1 MCGLGGVF
9 HLDPDRPV
17 DAAALRTMTAV
28 LRHRGPDGEGIH
40 QGPGYGLA
48 HTRLAIVDRAKGI
61 QPMTTDDGRFTLVY
75 NGEIYNHLDL
85 RAELEASGH
94 RFRTDC
100 DTEVLLHGYRAWGT
114 ALPQRLRG
122 MFAFAIV
129 DEKEHSLFAARDR
142 LGKKP
147 FHYCLHDGSLHFASE
162 LKALLV
168 EHRPSRQID
177 PQALGQFLCLRY
189 VPDPR
194 TIFRG
199 IYKLPPAHSLQ
210 IRNGKL
216 LCQPY
221 WKLSFADQDHRPA
234 QRISAE
240 ILELLD
246 ESVRIRLMGE
256 VPLAPFLSGGIDS
269 YAVVESMTR
278 SASGPVTACTVG
290 FDQPEFDERPQAR
303 QAAQA
308 CGVELREE
316 VLDADD
322 LSNLDW
328 FADTFDEPFSD
339 SSAIPTYQVSRMAR
353 RRVVVALSGDGGDES
368 FAGYRRYRYDRM
380 ENRLRGIMPRMVWQ
394 GLGALYP
401 KADFLPRWMR
411 LQRTLQN
418 LGCDPA
424 QAYARSVSANLPEE
438 VLPLVRPELRA
449 DLGDPLSSV
458 REAWHRSD
466 APDPLGRAI
475 ATDFATY
482 LPGDILVKVDRASMA
497 VSLEVRS
504 PFLDHKLVEA
514 AARIP
519 SSLKLQGGQPKAFLR
534 RTLATRL
541 HPDALAR
548 SKRGFSV
555 PLRRWMAGHL
565 GDELERSMA
574 SSPITEYL
582 DPDILCQ
589 RLRAHRHGTRDWSE
603 LLWSALVLDR
613 FARRW
618 LR

>member
-17 DAAALRTMTAV
+17 DAVTLRAMTAV
-28 LRHRGPDGEGIH
+28 LAHRGPDDEGIH
-40 QGPGYGLA
+40 QGRGYGLA
-48 HTRLAIVDRAKGI
+48 HTRLAIVDRAMGI
-61 QPMTTDDGRFTLVY
+61 QPMTTDDGRFTVVF

-94 RFRTDC
+94 RFRTHC

-114 ALPQRLRG
+114 DLPQRLRG

-129 DEKEHSLFAARDR
+129 DEKEHSLFGARDR
-142 LGKKP
+142 LGQKP
-147 FHYCLHDGSLHFASE
+147 FYYCLRDGSLHFASE
-162 LKALLV
+162 LKGLLV
-168 EHRPSRQID
+168 DASLSRHLD
-177 PQALGQFLCLRY
+177 PEALGQFLCLRY

-194 TIFRG
+194 TIFRD

-210 IRNGKL
+210 IRGGKL

-221 WKLSFADQDHRPA
+221 WQLSFAEQDHRPA
-234 QRISAE
+234 QKISAE

-246 ESVRIRLMGE
+246 QAVRMRLMGE

-290 FDQPEFDERPQAR
+290 FDQPEFDERQQSR

-316 VLDADD
+316 VLGAND
-322 LSNLDW
+322 LRDLAW
-328 FADTFDEPFSD
+328 FADTFDEPFAD

-353 RRVVVALSGDGGDES
+353 RSVVVALSGDGGDES

-380 ENRLRGIMPRMVWQ
+380 ENRLRHLMPRLVWQ
-394 GLGALYP
+394 GLGTLYP
-401 KADFLPRWMR
+401 KADFLPRWLR
-411 LQRTLQN
+411 FKRTLQN
-418 LGCDPA
+418 LACDPA
-424 QAYARSVSANLPEE
+424 LAYARSVSANLPEE

-449 DLGDPLSSV
+449 DLGDPLAVV
-458 REAWHRSD
+458 REAWHGAD
-466 APDPLGRAI
+466 AVDSLGRAM
-475 ATDFATY
+475 AADFATY

-497 VSLEVRS
+497 VALEVRS

-519 SSLKLQGGQPKAFLR
+519 STLKLAGGQPKAFLR

-541 HPDALAR
+541 HPDALSR

-555 PLRRWMAGHL
+555 PLRRWLAGHL
-565 GDELERSMA
+565 GDELERSIPD
-574 SSPITEYL
+574 SPIAEFL
-582 DPDILCQ
+582 NPDILLQ
-589 RLRAHRHGTRDWSE
+589 RLRAHRHGRRDWSE
-603 LLWSALVLDR
+603 LLWAAVVLDR

-618 LR
+618 LK